1 MTMYQVKSTDISMI
15 IIIEM
20 YWKRQNYIL
29 RTVLVFFIII
39 DFQRSIGRF
48 MFCEKN
54 ETLIICHTIFSKR
67 EIGSQ
72 YIYIYIYI

>member
-1 MTMYQVKSTDISMI
+1 MTMYQVKSTDISLI

-20 YWKRQNYIL
+20 YWERQNYIL
-29 RTVLVFFIII
+29 RAVLVFFINF

-54 ETLIICHTIFSKR
+54 ETLIICHPIFSKR
-67 EIGSQ
+67 EIGSTV
-72 YIYIYIYI
+72 I

>member
-1 MTMYQVKSTDISMI
+1 
-15 IIIEM
+15 M

-39 DFQRSIGRF
+39 DFRRSIGRF

-54 ETLIICHTIFSKR
+54 ETLIICNPIFNKG
-67 EIGSQ
+67 EIGSTV
-72 YIYIYIYI
+72 I

>member
-20 YWKRQNYIL
+20 YWKRQHFIL

-39 DFQRSIGRF
+39 DFQLLSRF

-54 ETLIICHTIFSKR
+54 ETLIICHPIFNKR
-67 EIGSQ
+67 EIGSKV
-72 YIYIYIYI
+72 I